1 MERWRK
7 RVRGGNGEAVERA
20 RVRTHTA
27 FWIYTLTRRQ
37 DRTFTDGTHA
47 SITLSVRFP
56 RFFSYSRN
64 QFYRCESS
72 IE

>member
-7 RVRGGNGEAVERA
+7 RVRGKRRGSGESASK
-20 RVRTHTA
+20 RTHTA
-27 FWIYTLTRRQ
+27 FWIHTLTRRQ

-47 SITLSVRFP
+47 FITLSVRFP